1 MVFKFH
7 CVAKISVILVLFTI
21 WLINFALPSLK
32 EYQAEQII
40 VTTAE
45 EKMNDILAP
54 AVTVCAQDPGIEVED
69 LHKALQKYC
78 ANETDI
84 RRCLD
89 DATSS
94 FSATILDARK
104 GYTPDG
110 QSLMDPS
117 MWIPDITLPS
127 AGKCYTLNTSM
138 TLEEDFVTGTL
149 RIDLKKDINYGIF
162 IHDINYFGNS
172 QNPYGIPVNFMVINP
187 GGGGNKIYKMRTAKR
202 KNIKNC
208 NSDPY
213 YKFTTC
219 VRSSLSK
226 TAGCRLPWDQ
236 WTNQAVAV
244 CTTMEQFR
252 YN

>member
-1 MVFKFH
+1 MVFKFQ
-7 CVAKISVILVLFTI
+7 CAAKISVILVLFTI

-69 LHKALQKYC
+69 LHNALQKYC
-78 ANETDI
+78 TNETDI

-89 DATSS
+89 DATFT
-94 FSATILDARK
+94 FSATILDAKK

-110 QSLMDPS
+110 PSLMEPS

-127 AGKCYTLNTSM
+127 AGKCYTLNTSI
-138 TLEEDFVTGTL
+138 TIEKDFVTGTL
-149 RIDLKKDINYGIF
+149 RIVFKKDMNYGIF

-172 QNPYGIPVNFMVINP
+172 QNPYGLPVNFMTVNP
-187 GGGGNKIYKMRTAKR
+187 GEGWTRIY
-202 KNIKNC
+202 N
-208 NSDPY
+208 
-213 YKFTTC
+213 
-219 VRSSLSK
+219 
-226 TAGCRLPWDQ
+226 LPLQ
-236 WTNQAVAV
+236 VT
-244 CTTMEQFR
+244 R
-252 YN
+252 G